1 MLMLI
6 DYGNI
11 PETEIEKASIP
22 FSINA
27 DNGINLTIRA
37 GLNIKNDLELFLE
50 DLRSVDDIKKEE
62 LKTTFQNITTNTRF
76 LLHFENKSLV

>member
-1 MLMLI
+1 MAA
-6 DYGNI
+6 DNSSNTPSGATI

-37 GLNIKNDLELFLE
+37 EELNIKNDLELFLE
-50 DLRSVDDIKKEE
+50 DLYNGV
-62 LKTTFQNITTNTRF
+62 
-76 LLHFENKSLV
+76 